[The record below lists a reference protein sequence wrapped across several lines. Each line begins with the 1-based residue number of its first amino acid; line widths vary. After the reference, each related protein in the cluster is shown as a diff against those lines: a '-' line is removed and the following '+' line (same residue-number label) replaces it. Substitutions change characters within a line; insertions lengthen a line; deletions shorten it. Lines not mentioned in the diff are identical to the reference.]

1 MSRKRE
7 MARRP
12 KGNYKKPPRITDF
25 LITSLSRELK
35 KTVDLEKR
43 KFLSVCSTKG

>member
-1 MSRKRE
+1 MVKIQQQKCKISSKRE

-12 KGNYKKPPRITDF
+12 KGNYKKPPRITGF

-35 KTVDLEKR
+35 KNCG
-43 KFLSVCSTKG
+43 S